1 MAELGVNFDSEF
13 SSRNVWVGIALWPV
27 RTLDAKMGDSKVKSK
42 SSNSSKGINFQKR
55 LSRQNLKLLNV

>member
-13 SSRNVWVGIALWPV
+13 SSRNVWVEIALWLV

-42 SSNSSKGINFQKR
+42 SFIKGINFQKR